1 MINTV
6 DILVEI
12 GKMEEDNIFGPMEI
26 FIKENFVKI
35 CDKEK
40 DKCHGLMEVFIRD
53 NGKEVYLMEK
63 VLNIIIKLGI
73 FKVNGEKARAGYF
86 EDNVMISEEKQR

>member
-1 MINTV
+1 MLGT
-6 DILVEI
+6 LVEI
-12 GKMEEDNIFGPMEI
+12 EKMVLESMYGLMETHIEGIFVRI
-26 FIKENFVKI
+26 W
-35 CDKEK
+35 EK
-40 DKCHGLMEVFIRD
+40 DKVRWFGMMVVHTMAS
-53 NGKEVYLMEK
+53 GKEVYLMEK

>member
-1 MINTV
+1 MMVVHT
-6 DILVEI
+6 
-12 GKMEEDNIFGPMEI
+12 MAS
-26 FIKENFVKI
+26 
-35 CDKEK
+35 
-40 DKCHGLMEVFIRD
+40 
-53 NGKEVYLMEK
+53 GKEVYLMEK